1 MFFFL
6 SGDEGS
12 AGWISH
18 KAVKTFYD
26 DDDGLVRSPHCTKF
40 LKSAIFDYFKMKE
53 KFDILPYLYDFKKE
67 PFARFC
73 EAGFLKGARQGDA
86 LCLHLFYEAG
96 FILAMHVNKLEQYFT
111 SHFPKIF
118 RSTPSTLS

>member
-18 KAVKTFYD
+18 EAVKTFYD

-67 PFARFC
+67 PFAQFC
-73 EAGFLKGARQGDA
+73 EAGVLKGDRQGDA

-96 FILAMHVNKLEQYFT
+96 FILAMHVNKLEKYL
-111 SHFPKIF
+111 HHIF
-118 RSTPSTLS
+118 LKFSG